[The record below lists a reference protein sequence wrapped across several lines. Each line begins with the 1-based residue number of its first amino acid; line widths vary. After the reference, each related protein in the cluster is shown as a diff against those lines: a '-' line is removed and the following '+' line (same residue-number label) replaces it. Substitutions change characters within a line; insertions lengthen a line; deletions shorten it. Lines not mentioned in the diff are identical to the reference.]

1 MIRNYKKEDVKK
13 WLDIFCG
20 QDKLKLQNI
29 EKYLLDRRIK
39 WFEKNRSLI
48 SELQGNDI
56 EKAYRL
62 LLMKIRIREE
72 DAPVIHETYNKIVFH
87 SRNFCPSLEAC
98 KILGLDTRVIC
109 KAVFEKPTDALIK
122 KINPKLRF
130 ERNYNNIRPYT
141 SYCEEI
147 ILLEQ

>member
-1 MIRNYKKEDVKK
+1 MTRNYKKEDIKK
-13 WLDIFCG
+13 WLDIFRG
-20 QDKLKLQNI
+20 QDTLKLQKI
-29 EKYLLDRRIK
+29 EKYLLDRRID

-48 SELQGNDI
+48 LELQGNDI

-62 LLMKIRIREE
+62 LLMKIGIMEE
-72 DAPVIHETYNKIVFH
+72 EAPIIYKTNNIIVFH
-87 SRNFCPSLEAC
+87 SINFCPSLEAC

-130 ERNYNNIRPYT
+130 DRNYNNIRPYT

>member
-1 MIRNYKKEDVKK
+1 MTRNYKKEDVKK
-13 WLDIFCG
+13 WLDIFRG
-20 QDKLKLQNI
+20 QDTLKLQKI
-29 EKYLLDRRIK
+29 EKYLLDRRIN

-48 SELQGNDI
+48 SELKGNDI

-62 LLMKIRIREE
+62 LLMKIGIRGEE
-72 DAPVIHETYNKIVFH
+72 APIIYKTNNKIVFH

-109 KAVFEKPTDALIK
+109 KAVFEKSTDALIK

>member
-13 WLDIFCG
+13 WLDIFRG
-20 QDKLKLQNI
+20 QDTLKLQKI

-62 LLMKIRIREE
+62 LLMKIGIREE
-72 DAPVIHETYNKIVFH
+72 DAPVILNTYNKIVFH

-109 KAVFEKPTDALIK
+109 KAVFEKPTDALVK

-130 ERNYNNIRPYT
+130 DRNYNNIRPYT